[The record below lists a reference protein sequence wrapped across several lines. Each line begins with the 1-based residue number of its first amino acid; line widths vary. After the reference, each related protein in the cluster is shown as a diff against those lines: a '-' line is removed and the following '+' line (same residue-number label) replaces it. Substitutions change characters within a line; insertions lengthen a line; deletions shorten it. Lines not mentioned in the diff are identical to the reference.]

1 MVSFFFLYRSLT
13 GLTTAIRGLKH
24 LLSSLFAST
33 FASRAVSSTDNKFQQ
48 SDNLDLKTLPFLTI
62 QLVLIPHPHSQIIT
76 IVPRLLSP
84 NFNAVRQLQSKICP
98 VIIGIDYEQGRS
110 LIYNYR
116 W

>member
-1 MVSFFFLYRSLT
+1 MSDFSVYRPQFPE
-13 GLTTAIRGLKH
+13 
-24 LLSSLFAST
+24 LLA
-33 FASRAVSSTDNKFQQ
+33 
-48 SDNLDLKTLPFLTI
+48 KTLQPGNKVPHTSDHVARLNYNCPANFI
-62 QLVLIPHPHSQIIT
+62 APPQLIT
-76 IVPRLLSP
+76 IVPPLLSP